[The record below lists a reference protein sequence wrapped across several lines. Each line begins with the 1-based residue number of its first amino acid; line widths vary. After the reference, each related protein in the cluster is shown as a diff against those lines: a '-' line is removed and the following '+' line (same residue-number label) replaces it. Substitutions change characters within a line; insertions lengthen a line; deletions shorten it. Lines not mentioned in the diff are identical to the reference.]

1 MRGLVVAAAIAAAL
15 FADPA
20 DARVFKPAII
30 YDIGVEGAPAFN
42 EDARRG
48 VDLFRREFGIAALEY
63 GTGND
68 TQRAQVFESVARG
81 DADLIVGL
89 GFAQRAALEAAAR
102 AHPEK
107 KFTLIDG
114 VSDLPNVQS
123 LGFREEEGSFL
134 VGMLAA
140 LASLNRKIGF
150 IGGTDIPIVRRIA
163 AGYAAGAR
171 YVEPA
176 VMVTIETAGNNLA
189 AWQDPGR
196 GGEMARSQFRRG
208 VDVVFA
214 AAGATGLGVL
224 RAAADSR
231 KLAIGINSNQDYLY
245 PGTMLT
251 SMVKRIDVA
260 VYEAFRSGLTGTW
273 RPGPRSLGLAEK
285 AVDYALDDYNDG
297 LLTKP
302 MRTLVED
309 ARADIIAGKIKVPDR
324 LTP

>member
-1 MRGLVVAAAIAAAL
+1 MRGAFIAGAIAAAL
-15 FADPA
+15 CAGPA
-20 DARVFKPAII
+20 DARVFKPAIV
-30 YDIGVEGAPAFN
+30 YDIGVEGAPALN

-63 GTGND
+63 GTGNE
-68 TQRAQVFESVARG
+68 TQRAQVFESVARS

-89 GFAQRAALEAAAR
+89 GPQQRAALEAAAR
-102 AHPEK
+102 DHPGK
-107 KFTLIDG
+107 KFILIDG
-114 VSDLPNVQS
+114 ESDLPNVQS
-123 LGFREEEGSFL
+123 LGFREQEGSFL

-150 IGGTDIPIVRRIA
+150 IGGTDIPLVRRIA
-163 AGYAAGAR
+163 AGYVAGAR

-176 VMVTIETAGNNLA
+176 TTVTIDTAGKTLA
-189 AWQDPGR
+189 AWQDPAR
-196 GGEMARSQFRRG
+196 GAELARGQFRRG

-224 RAAADSR
+224 RAAADNR
-231 KLAIGINSNQDYLY
+231 KLAIGINSDQDYLY

-273 RPGPRSLGLAEK
+273 KPGPRSLGLAEK

-297 LLTKP
+297 LLTTP

-309 ARADIIAGKIKVPDR
+309 ARADIIAGKLKVPDR
-324 LTP
+324 LAP